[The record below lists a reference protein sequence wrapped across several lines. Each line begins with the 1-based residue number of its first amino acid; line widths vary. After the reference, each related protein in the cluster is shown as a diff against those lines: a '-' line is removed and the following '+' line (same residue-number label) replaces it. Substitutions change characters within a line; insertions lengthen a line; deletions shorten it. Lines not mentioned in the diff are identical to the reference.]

1 MNIASISFSG
11 ATPLPLHLQ
20 GRTHAV
26 EYTPKYSRGDQ
37 VCFGTKFPVSDAQ
50 EVRKLY
56 RTLAPTLSDKELDAY
71 VTVENLWRATTP
83 ETLPADPVAYLRS
96 IEARHNIFV
105 FVDGRSERLN
115 AFSQAYGGSA
125 AAGTSGE
132 PLIIVGEGAEKNWGA
147 LSHEL
152 VHALHLQNPETAF
165 PTAAL
170 LSIEAVSNI
179 YSRVVIPLVTQ
190 FPIPPEL
197 DPNKKESANL
207 KQMTTEQLMQARK
220 SFLSEWAAY
229 RLGGELS
236 KQEAMSDSPDRFT
249 KGRWMISAGIAVSV
263 FATLV
268 RLVNQQLASNPI
280 TTT

>member
-1 MNIASISFSG
+1 M
-11 ATPLPLHLQ
+11 
-20 GRTHAV
+20 
-26 EYTPKYSRGDQ
+26 
-37 VCFGTKFPVSDAQ
+37 
-50 EVRKLY
+50 
-56 RTLAPTLSDKELDAY
+56 
-71 VTVENLWRATTP
+71 
-83 ETLPADPVAYLRS
+83 
-96 IEARHNIFV
+96 
-105 FVDGRSERLN
+105 
-115 AFSQAYGGSA
+115 
-125 AAGTSGE
+125 
-132 PLIIVGEGAEKNWGA
+132 GEGAEKNWGA

-190 FPIPPEL
+190 FPNPPEL

-207 KQMTTEQLMQARK
+207 KQFARQYEPDPLGEVEGIEEQVMPLLAQMTTEQLMQARK

-280 TTT
+280 STT